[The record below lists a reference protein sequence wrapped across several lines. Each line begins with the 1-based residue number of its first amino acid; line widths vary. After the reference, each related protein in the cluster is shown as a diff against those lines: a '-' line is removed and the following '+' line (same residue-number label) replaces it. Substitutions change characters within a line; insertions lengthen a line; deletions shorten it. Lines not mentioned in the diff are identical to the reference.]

1 MFKVGDRVEIT
12 SVDSLDGEL
21 GEVVEVHKEGFLSDI
36 RVHLDGDK
44 EMGYSPSGSVLASFG
59 RWSRHEYLQGREP
72 CGGCKQ
78 GNHVFS

>member
-44 EMGYSPSGSVLASFG
+44 EMGYSPLWFG
-59 RWSRHEYLQGREP
+59 PSEFRKVEQA
-72 CGGCKQ
+72 
-78 GNHVFS
+78 